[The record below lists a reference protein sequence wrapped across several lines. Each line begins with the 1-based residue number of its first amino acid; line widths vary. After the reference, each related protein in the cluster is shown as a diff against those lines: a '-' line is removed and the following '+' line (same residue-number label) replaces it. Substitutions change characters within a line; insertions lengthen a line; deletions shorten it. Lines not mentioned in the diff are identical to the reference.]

1 MYVGGNAMSYL
12 YDFPH
17 TRKYDDDLGFLI
29 EYYKEVKEAYDG
41 TWARINELADYLETH
56 LPELASEYLD
66 NALKEGRIAVNLKY
80 SAEDTSLSFSY
91 TTLPKRVV
99 L

>member
-56 LPELASEYLD
+56 LPELASAYLD
-66 NALKEGRIAVNLKY
+66 EALKAGRIAVNLKY
-80 SAEDTSLSFSY
+80 TAKDTSLTFSY
-91 TTLPKRVV
+91 TSK
-99 L
+99 

>member
-1 MYVGGNAMSYL
+1 MYVGGNAMSFL

-17 TRKYDDDLGFLI
+17 TRNYDSDLGFLI

-56 LPELASEYLD
+56 LPELASAYLD
-66 NALKEGRIAVNLKY
+66 EALKAGRLAVNLKY
-80 SAEDTSLSFSY
+80 DAEDTSLTFSY
-91 TTLPKRVV
+91 GSK
-99 L
+99 

>member
-1 MYVGGNAMSYL
+1 MYVGGNTMSYL

-56 LPELASEYLD
+56 LPELASDYLD
-66 NALKEGRIAVNLKY
+66 NALKNGTIAVNLKY
-80 SAEDTSLSFSY
+80 TASDTSLTFNY
-91 TTLPKRVV
+91 VTKPIRIVG
-99 L
+99 

>member
-1 MYVGGNAMSYL
+1 MSYI

-41 TWARINELADYLETH
+41 TWARINELADYLETN
-56 LPELASEYLD
+56 LPKLASEYLD
-66 NALKEGRIAVNLKY
+66 IALREGRIAVNLRY
-80 SAEDTSLSFSY
+80 SSSDTSLTFTY
-91 TTLPKRVV
+91 TTEG
-99 L
+99 

>member
-56 LPELASEYLD
+56 LPELASSYLD
-66 NALKEGRIAVNLKY
+66 EALKAGRIAVNLKY
-80 SAEDTSLSFSY
+80 SADDTSLTFSY
-91 TTLPKRVV
+91 TSK
-99 L
+99 

>member
-1 MYVGGNAMSYL
+1 MSYL

-56 LPELASEYLD
+56 LPELASDYLD
-66 NALKEGRIAVNLKY
+66 NALKNGTIAVNLKY
-80 SAEDTSLSFSY
+80 TASDTSLTFNY
-91 TTLPKRVV
+91 VTKKPDTIAG
-99 L
+99 

>member
-56 LPELASEYLD
+56 LPELASAYLD
-66 NALKEGRIAVNLKY
+66 EALKAGRIAVNLKY
-80 SAEDTSLSFSY
+80 SADDTSLTFSY
-91 TTLPKRVV
+91 TTLPTRVV

>member
-1 MYVGGNAMSYL
+1 MSYI

-56 LPELASEYLD
+56 LPELASDYLD
-66 NALKEGRIAVNLKY
+66 VALREGRISVNLRY
-80 SAEDTSLSFSY
+80 TESDTSLTFTY
-91 TTLPKRVV
+91 TTEG
-99 L
+99 

>member
-1 MYVGGNAMSYL
+1 MYVEESDTMSYT

-17 TRKYDDDLGFLI
+17 TKKYDDDLGFLI

-56 LPELASEYLD
+56 LPELASDYLD
-66 NALKEGRIAVNLKY
+66 IALREGRIAVNLRY
-80 SAEDTSLSFSY
+80 NASDTSLTFTY
-91 TTLPKRVV
+91 TTKG
-99 L
+99 

>member
-56 LPELASEYLD
+56 LPELASAYLD
-66 NALKEGRIAVNLKY
+66 EALKAGRIGVNLKY
-80 SAEDTSLSFSY
+80 SADDTSLTFSY
-91 TTLPKRVV
+91 TSN
-99 L
+99 

>member
-41 TWARINELADYLETH
+41 TWDRINELADYLETH
-56 LPELASEYLD
+56 LPELASEYID
-66 NALKEGRIAVNLKY
+66 EALKVGKIAVNLKY
-80 SAEDTSLSFSY
+80 TASDTSLTFSY
-91 TTLPKRVV
+91 TSK
-99 L
+99 

>member
-1 MYVGGNAMSYL
+1 MSYL

-41 TWARINELADYLETH
+41 TWDRINELADYLETH

-66 NALKEGRIAVNLKY
+66 EALKAGRIAVNLKY
-80 SAEDTSLSFSY
+80 TAEDTSLTFSY
-91 TTLPKRVV
+91 TNLPTRVV

>member
-1 MYVGGNAMSYL
+1 MYVGGNVMSYI

-17 TRKYDDDLGFLI
+17 TRKYDNDLGFLI

-56 LPELASEYLD
+56 LPELASAYLD
-66 NALKEGRIAVNLKY
+66 EALKAGIITANLKY
-80 SAEDTSLSFSY
+80 TAEDTSLTFSFTS
-91 TTLPKRVV
+91 K
-99 L
+99 

>member
-56 LPELASEYLD
+56 LPELASSYLD
-66 NALKEGRIAVNLKY
+66 EALKAGVITVNLKY
-80 SAEDTSLSFSY
+80 TASDTSLTFSY
-91 TTLPKRVV
+91 TSK
-99 L
+99 

>member
-56 LPELASEYLD
+56 LPELASDYLD
-66 NALKEGRIAVNLKY
+66 EALKSGSIAVNLKY
-80 SAEDTSLSFSY
+80 TAEDTSLTFSY
-91 TTLPKRVV
+91 TTSGRVI

>member
-1 MYVGGNAMSYL
+1 MYVRSDNMSYI

-17 TRKYDDDLGFLI
+17 TRTYDSDLGFLI
-29 EYYKEVKEAYDG
+29 EYYKQVKEAYDG

-66 NALKEGRIAVNLKY
+66 NALKKGLIAVNLKY
-80 SAEDTSLSFSY
+80 TASDTSLTFTY
-91 TTLPKRVV
+91 TTKG
-99 L
+99 

>member
-1 MYVGGNAMSYL
+1 MSYI

-17 TRKYDDDLGFLI
+17 TRTYDADLGFLI
-29 EYYKEVKEAYDG
+29 EYYKQVKEAYDG

-56 LPELASEYLD
+56 LPELVSEYLD

-80 SAEDTSLSFSY
+80 TASDTSLTFTY
-91 TTLPKRVV
+91 TTRGDN
-99 L
+99 

>member
-29 EYYKEVKEAYDG
+29 EYYNEVKEAYDG

-66 NALKEGRIAVNLKY
+66 NALKNGTIAVKLKY
-80 SAEDTSLSFSY
+80 TASDTSLTFNY
-91 TTLPKRVV
+91 VTKPTHIV

>member
-41 TWARINELADYLETH
+41 TLARINELAEYLETH
-56 LPELASEYLD
+56 LPELVSEYLD
-66 NALKEGRIAVNLKY
+66 ETLKAGRIAVNLKY
-80 SAEDTSLSFSY
+80 DETDTSLTFSY
-91 TTLPKRVV
+91 TTLPTRVV

>member
-1 MYVGGNAMSYL
+1 MSYI

-17 TRKYDDDLGFLI
+17 TRTYDADLGFLI

-66 NALKEGRIAVNLKY
+66 SALKESRIAVNLKY
-80 SAEDTSLSFSY
+80 NASDTSLTFTY
-91 TTLPKRVV
+91 TTKG
-99 L
+99 

>member
-1 MYVGGNAMSYL
+1 MYVGGNAMSFL

-17 TRKYDDDLGFLI
+17 TRKYDGDLGFLI

-66 NALKEGRIAVNLKY
+66 EALKAGRFAVNLKY
-80 SAEDTSLSFSY
+80 SADDTSLTFNY
-91 TTLPKRVV
+91 TSK
-99 L
+99 

>member
-66 NALKEGRIAVNLKY
+66 NALKNGTIAVNLKY
-80 SAEDTSLSFSY
+80 TASDTSLTFNY
-91 TTLPKRVV
+91 VTKPTHIV

>member
-1 MYVGGNAMSYL
+1 MSFL

-17 TRKYDDDLGFLI
+17 TRNYDSDLGFLI
-29 EYYKEVKEAYDG
+29 EYYKQVKEAYDG

-66 NALKEGRIAVNLKY
+66 EALKAGRIAVNLKY
-80 SAEDTSLSFSY
+80 DETDTSLTFSY
-91 TTLPKRVV
+91 TILPKRVV